1 MATIT
6 ITNLTAADVAIADL
20 YGTLPASGTLTTS
33 RSQSDLANM
42 TALQALIQAGTVS
55 LAIAY
60 TAAEKAAG
68 LVGQGDGAVAA
79 SGLSDE
85 QVIRVPFTALAAG
98 TADDVTVF
106 AVNTLPYKK
115 MRIIE
120 AVALISTAIGATT
133 MQVRTA
139 AAAGGTLC
147 AELSSGATGRQL
159 QNNTVTAS
167 QVITNGASVG
177 LFIRRSD
184 RGVAGEV
191 FIRVRAEV

>member
-20 YGTLPASGTLTTS
+20 YGTLPASGTLTTT
-33 RSQSDLANM
+33 RSVSDLPNM

-79 SGLSDE
+79 TGLSDE

-106 AVNTLPYKK
+106 ALNSLPYKK

-133 MQVRTA
+133 LQVRTA
-139 AAAGGTLC
+139 SAAGGTLC
-147 AELSSGATGRQL
+147 AELGSGTTGRQL

-167 QVITNGASVG
+167 QVITNGAGVG